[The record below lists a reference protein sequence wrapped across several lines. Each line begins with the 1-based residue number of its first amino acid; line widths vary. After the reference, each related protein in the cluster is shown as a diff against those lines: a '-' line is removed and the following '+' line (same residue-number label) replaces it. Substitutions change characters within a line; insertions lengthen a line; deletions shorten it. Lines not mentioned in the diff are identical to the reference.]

1 VPAFM
6 RWFLIN
12 EIKNSNVFTLI
23 FETEN
28 FDSETFVVRLV
39 LPWFKMK
46 MLLVLELL
54 SLLILPLL
62 TSLILE
68 I

>member
-28 FDSETFVVRLV
+28 FDPETFVVRLV

-46 MLLVLELL
+46 MLLVPELL

>member
-1 VPAFM
+1 
-6 RWFLIN
+6 
-12 EIKNSNVFTLI
+12 
-23 FETEN
+23 
-28 FDSETFVVRLV
+28 
-39 LPWFKMK
+39 MK
-46 MLLVLELL
+46 MLLVPELL

>member
-1 VPAFM
+1 MPAFM

-23 FETEN
+23 FKTEN
-28 FDSETFVVRLV
+28 FDPETFVVRLV

>member
-1 VPAFM
+1 MPAFM

-28 FDSETFVVRLV
+28 FDPETFVVRLV

>member
-28 FDSETFVVRLV
+28 FDPETFVVRLV

>member
-1 VPAFM
+1 
-6 RWFLIN
+6 
-12 EIKNSNVFTLI
+12 
-23 FETEN
+23 
-28 FDSETFVVRLV
+28 
-39 LPWFKMK
+39 MK

>member
-1 VPAFM
+1 MPAFM

-28 FDSETFVVRLV
+28 FDPETFVVRLV

-46 MLLVLELL
+46 MLLVPELL